1 MNEKV
6 PKYIQKAIDDLRK
19 RTENLKIL
27 TYLIFILLIGYLA
40 YEKFTDTRYY
50 DFGCVNVIYSSDFLT
65 YEINN
70 SRRYTYF
77 DPSDYP
83 ELNRTI
89 VQNFSLGEVFN
100 LNQEL
105 RKIEEGSCEQFLD
118 YFANK

>member
-19 RTENLKIL
+19 KTDNLKSF
-27 TYLIFILLIGYLA
+27 TYLIFILLIGFLA

-50 DFGCVNVIYSSDFLT
+50 DFGCVNVIYSSDFIT

-83 ELNRTI
+83 ELDRTTI
-89 VQNFSLGEVFN
+89 QNLSLGEIFN
-100 LNQEL
+100 LSQEL
-105 RKIEEGSCEQFLD
+105 RTIEEGSCKQFLY
-118 YFANK
+118 YFTKK